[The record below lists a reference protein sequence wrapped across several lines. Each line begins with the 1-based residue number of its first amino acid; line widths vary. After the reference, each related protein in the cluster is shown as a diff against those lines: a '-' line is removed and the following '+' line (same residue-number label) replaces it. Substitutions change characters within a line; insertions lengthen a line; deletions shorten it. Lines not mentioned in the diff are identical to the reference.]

1 MITLD
6 PEHLNLVR
14 KILSEYIPKYEVRV
28 FGSRVKDTQ
37 KPYADLDLVVVGKT
51 RLARAKLDE
60 LAESFI
66 ESDLP
71 FRVDVLDWN
80 AVSDEFRE
88 EIETR
93 YEIIQ
98 EA

>member
-1 MITLD
+1 MITLA
-6 PEHLNLVR
+6 PEHLQLVR
-14 KILSEYIPKYEVRV
+14 QILAEYIPEYEVRV
-28 FGSRVKDTQ
+28 FGSRVKGTQ

-51 RLARAKLDE
+51 RLVRAQLDE

-80 AVSDEFRE
+80 RISEAFRE

-93 YEIIQ
+93 YEVIQ

>member
-1 MITLD
+1 M
-6 PEHLNLVR
+6 
-14 KILSEYIPKYEVRV
+14 RV
-28 FGSRVKDTQ
+28 FGSRVKGTQ

-51 RLARAKLDE
+51 RLALAQLDE

-80 AVSDEFRE
+80 RISEAFRE
-88 EIETR
+88 EIDTQ
-93 YEIIQ
+93 YEVIQ